1 MSLRLDNRPLNGRN
15 GVEAERDC
23 PKAGCCACYMR
34 IVMQP
39 GVCFEGETNAF
50 FTGSSSLVFLVKK
63 KGCSKGRKPTFLV
76 VVHARSR
83 KKKNRVAKHNFWAKR
98 FFFAPTGLC
107 LGSRKPFGKCLF
119 HFVPKSRKIET
130 NSNTVSFKTLKTDI
144 FPQV

>member
-83 KKKNRVAKHNFWAKR
+83 KKKTGSLNIIFGPNDSFSRQQVCVWGQENPSGNVCFILFQNPEKSKQIQTRLVSKH
-98 FFFAPTGLC
+98 
-107 LGSRKPFGKCLF
+107 
-119 HFVPKSRKIET
+119 
-130 NSNTVSFKTLKTDI
+130 
-144 FPQV
+144 